1 VQVPVKS
8 GGAALSLEVEEF
20 GAAEKGTILLIMGL
34 GTQLIAWPM
43 DFCRR
48 LAAAGYRVIRY
59 DNRDVGLS
67 TKFESSGVPDV
78 RAAILRGLL
87 HLPIKAPYRL
97 QDMAQDAVGL
107 MDALKIERAHVVGAS
122 LGGMIAQLLASE
134 HASRVATL
142 TAIMSSPGAP
152 PPWDSTAEARRVLMA
167 RAPADATQQDL
178 IRMRMHTYRV
188 IAGPGQ
194 TLPESTLHEMAR
206 LSVERSTDSQGSIRQ
221 LLAATATGSLKARL
235 RDIHVPTL
243 IIHGRND
250 PLIPPRR
257 SEQLHRGIVGSKL
270 LILEGMGHNFPQ
282 RLIPE
287 IAAAIID
294 NCARAVDS

>member
-1 VQVPVKS
+1 VQLPIRS
-8 GGAALSLEVEEF
+8 GDAALTLEVEEF
-20 GAAEKGTILLIMGL
+20 GAPEKGAILLIMGL

-67 TKFESSGVPDV
+67 SKFESSGVPDA
-78 RAAILRGLL
+78 RAAILRRLL

-97 QDMAQDAVGL
+97 EDMAQDAVGL
-107 MDALKIERAHVVGAS
+107 MDALKIDRAHVVGAS
-122 LGGMIAQLLASE
+122 LGGMIGQLLASR
-134 HASRVATL
+134 HAARVATL
-142 TAIMSSPGAP
+142 TTIMSSPGAP
-152 PPWDSTAEARRVLMA
+152 PPWDSTREARQVLMA
-167 RAPADATQQDL
+167 RAPDNATPEDL

-194 TLPESTLHEMAR
+194 SFPESTLHEMAR
-206 LSVERSTDSQGSIRQ
+206 LSVERSADSQGSRRQ
-221 LLAATATGSLKARL
+221 LVAALATGSLKADL
-235 RDIHVPTL
+235 RRIHVPTL

-257 SEQLHRGIVGSKL
+257 SEQLHRGIAGSRL
-270 LILEGMGHNFPQ
+270 MLLEGMGHNLPQ
-282 RLIPE
+282 SLIPQ

-294 NCARAVDS
+294 NCGRAR